1 MSKAKIQHILEN
13 LAEAL
18 CHISNDNIEAIEP
31 IRASMKILEEL
42 KKEITE
48 HGRAS

>member
-13 LAEAL
+13 LVEAL

-31 IRASMKILEEL
+31 IRASMEEL
-42 KKEITE
+42 RILQKEITE
-48 HGRAS
+48 HEA